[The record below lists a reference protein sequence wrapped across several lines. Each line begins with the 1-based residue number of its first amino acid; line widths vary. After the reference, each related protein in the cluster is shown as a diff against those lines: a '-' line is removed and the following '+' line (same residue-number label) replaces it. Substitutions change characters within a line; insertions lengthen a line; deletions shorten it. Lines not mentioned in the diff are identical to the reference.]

1 MQPMDEVFILERAIE
16 MIREYQQRISS
27 LEFLLEN
34 LEEENK
40 YLRNDNY
47 LLKEQLGYNDRD
59 R

>member
-1 MQPMDEVFILERAIE
+1 MDEVFILERAIE